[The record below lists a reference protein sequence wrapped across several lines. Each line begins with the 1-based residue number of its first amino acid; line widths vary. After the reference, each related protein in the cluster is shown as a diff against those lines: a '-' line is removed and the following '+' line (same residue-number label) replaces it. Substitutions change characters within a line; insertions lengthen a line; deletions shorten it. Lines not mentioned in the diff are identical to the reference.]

1 MHAAGGEAAA
11 VSPEQIR
18 EIAKEAYV
26 YGFPLVDN
34 YRIQHS
40 YFVDRDGPEYK
51 GPWNQVHSTARVYTP
66 ADKAVQTPNSDTPY
80 SQLGA
85 DLRAEPLVL
94 TVPRIDAGRYYSL
107 QFIDAYTFNVDYV
120 GTRTTGNDGGRV
132 LLAGPGW
139 HGDTPAGIDKVV
151 RSDTDFMFVFYRT
164 QLFGP
169 DDLDNVRDIQDGY
182 TAQPLSSYLDR
193 PPPSE
198 APPVDFPAPP
208 GVAEE
213 ATSLHFFTVLSFVLS
228 HAPVLPAD
236 EDVRNRMA
244 GIGVTGDAP
253 FRPDTLDPAVRQAF
267 QDGMADARAEL
278 SSFIATEL
286 DTGHLTSADLF
297 GTPQEMGTK
306 YLYRMAGAALGI
318 YGNTKEEA
326 IYPGYV
332 TDDAGAPLIGAN
344 TYTFRFASGLL
355 PPVNAFWSLT
365 MYDAATSLLV
375 DNAIDRYLINSPMM
389 SELVED
395 PDGGYT
401 LYLQHSPPTDTGHT
415 NWLPAPDGPFR
426 IILRLY
432 WPAPEALDGR
442 WSAPQ
447 PHKGTTGTEEH

>member
-1 MHAAGGEAAA
+1 M
-11 VSPEQIR
+11 SPERVR

-26 YGFPLVDN
+26 YGFPLVDD

-40 YFVDRDGPEYK
+40 YFVDADGPEYK

-94 TVPRIDAGRYYSL
+94 TVPPIEEGRYYSL

-120 GTRTTGNDGGRV
+120 GSRTTGNDGGRY

-139 HGDTPAGIDKVV
+139 QGDTPAGISAVI

-169 DDLDNVRDIQDGY
+169 HDLAHVTAIQAGY
-182 TAQPLSSYLDR
+182 TAQTLSSYLDQPA
-193 PPPSE
+193 PPPP
-198 APPVDFPAPP
+198 PPVDFPAPP
-208 GVAEE
+208 SVAEE
-213 ATSLHFFTVLSFVLS
+213 ATSPDVFFTVLSFVLA

-236 EDVRNRMA
+236 ADVRDRMA

-253 FRPDTLDPAVRQAF
+253 FQPGALTPEVRQTL

-278 SSFIATEL
+278 AAFIETEL
-286 DTGHLTSADLF
+286 DTGRVTSADLF
-297 GTPQEMGTK
+297 GTPKEMAAK

-318 YGNTKEEA
+318 YGNSKAEA
-326 IYPGYV
+326 IYPGFV
-332 TDDAGAPLIGAN
+332 TDDTGAPLSGTNAY
-344 TYTFRFASGLL
+344 TYRFGPGLL

-365 MYDAATSLLV
+365 MYDATTALLV
-375 DNAIDRYLINSPMM
+375 DNPVDRYLINSAMLPD
-389 SELVED
+389 LAED

-401 LYLQHSPPTDTGHT
+401 LQLRHTAAAEAHQT
-415 NWLPAPDGPFR
+415 NWLPTPQGAFR

-432 WPAPEALDGR
+432 WPKPEALDGH
-442 WSAPQ
+442 WSAPK
-447 PHKGTTGTEEH
+447 PHRVTTPTEEH